1 MYVVI
6 VGAGRVGVSMARWL
20 VAAEHEIVVID
31 RDASRCEKLDEE
43 LGSITIA
50 GDGTEAG
57 VLEAAG
63 TSRADIL
70 IAATGK
76 DEDNLVACQLAKH
89 RFKVSVTVSLVNIR
103 EHEELF
109 NLLGIDVKVETTGL
123 IASRIQEELAEL
135 LVEEVGDL
143 R

>member
-1 MYVVI
+1 
-6 VGAGRVGVSMARWL
+6 MARWL
-20 VAAEHEIVVID
+20 VTADHENVVID

-63 TSRADIL
+63 AGRADIL

-76 DEDNLVACQLAKH
+76 DEDNLVACQLGKH
-89 RFKVSVTVSLVNIR
+89 RFNVSRTVSLVNIQ

-109 NLLGIDVKVETTGL
+109 DLLGIDVKVDTTGL
-123 IASRIQEELAEL
+123 ITSRIQEELAEL
-135 LVEEVGDL
+135 LIEEIGDL

>member
-1 MYVVI
+1 M
-6 VGAGRVGVSMARWL
+6 
-20 VAAEHEIVVID
+20 
-31 RDASRCEKLDEE
+31 
-43 LGSITIA
+43 
-50 GDGTEAG
+50 
-57 VLEAAG
+57 
-63 TSRADIL
+63 
-70 IAATGK
+70 
-76 DEDNLVACQLAKH
+76 ACQLAKH

-109 NLLGIDVKVETTGL
+109 NLLGIDVKVDTTGL